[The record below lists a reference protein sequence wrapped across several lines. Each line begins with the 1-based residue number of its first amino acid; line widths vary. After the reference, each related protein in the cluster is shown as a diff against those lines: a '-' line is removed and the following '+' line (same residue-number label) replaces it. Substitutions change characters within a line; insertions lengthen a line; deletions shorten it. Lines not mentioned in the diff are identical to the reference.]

1 MECAQVEGRWRKILT
16 IPLEV
21 QGGVRGGQRS
31 LVGGKQDVQCPARH
45 RGLGGRTLGGEF
57 EMSDIP
63 SNLALPSATAKLS
76 VFLPNLDP

>member
-1 MECAQVEGRWRKILT
+1 VPKLKDELAQDPDN
-16 IPLEV
+16 PLGNT
-21 QGGVRGGQRS
+21 GGVRGGR

-45 RGLGGRTLGGEF
+45 RGLGGRAGAGEF

-76 VFLPNLDP
+76 VSYLISILDAND